1 MGPKFDHH
9 TATLWTR
16 LYLAPANGRPATA
29 DDMGRREE
37 APVNATPPSKG
48 TGPDDAPT
56 GGADER
62 LAHAHEQI
70 KRADEV
76 LARLTEQVAKMERD
90 AAPPPAAVAAA
101 APSPSP
107 GATSPSSSP
116 EPGSQSFSAPP
127 APQPAPG
134 RLTLRTLVALPLAAC
149 VIVAALVLQSSYG
162 DGAKRRASQLASASP
177 ESLPSSAPPAPS
189 AVQVAAAEPAQ
200 PQTAPPPTS
209 SPQEKLLAQAAP
221 PQDAPPAAT
230 TAPPDQ
236 AQLLQ
241 TIARDL
247 ANLER
252 AIEQLKANQQQM
264 ASENSKAIE
273 ELKASQQEMKR
284 ALAKAPDAKAS
295 EPTPPKVSAPATQP
309 APAYRK
315 PERPAPRARARPRY
329 QREWMYDDDW

>member
-16 LYLAPANGRPATA
+16 LYMVAANGRPATA
-29 DDMGRREE
+29 DDMGRRRDT
-37 APVNATPPSKG
+37 PVNSTPPPKG
-48 TGPDDAPT
+48 TGPDDAST
-56 GGADER
+56 GGADQR

-76 LARLTEQVAKMERD
+76 LARLTEQVDKMERD
-90 AAPPPAAVAAA
+90 AAQPPAAVTAA

-107 GATSPSSSP
+107 GSASQSPSP
-116 EPGSQSFSAPP
+116 EPAPQSFSAPP
-127 APQPAPG
+127 APQPPPG

-149 VIVAALVLQSSYG
+149 VIIAALVLQSSYG
-162 DGAKRRASQLASASP
+162 DGARRGAPQLASTP
-177 ESLPSSAPPAPS
+177 SAPAEILPAPS
-189 AVQVAAAEPAQ
+189 AVQVAAAE
-200 PQTAPPPTS
+200 TAPPQA
-209 SPQEKLLAQAAP
+209 SPRQASPPQAPPLLAQAAA

-230 TAPPDQ
+230 TAPLDQ

-284 ALAKAPDAKAS
+284 ALAKASDAKAS

-309 APAYRK
+309 APTYRK
-315 PERPAPRARARPRY
+315 PERPPTRARARPRY